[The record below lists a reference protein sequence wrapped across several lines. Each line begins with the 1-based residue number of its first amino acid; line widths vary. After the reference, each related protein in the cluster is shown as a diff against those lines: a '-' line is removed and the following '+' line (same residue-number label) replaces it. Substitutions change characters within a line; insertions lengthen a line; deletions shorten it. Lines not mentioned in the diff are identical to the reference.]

1 MPQSFEAFFFL
12 KTLGGIKVNAKNTQ
26 ERVEYSV
33 SKTIGSNMVVQRNSA
48 FNVFGK
54 SKNKGAVIYA
64 EFAGEKNCATVDEN
78 GKWCVQFSTGEATKT
93 EQTLKIYA
101 ENGVAT
107 EFSGILIGDVWV
119 VSGQSNAELNF
130 CVAAVKTPEY
140 QKEINEKDNIRVFSQ
155 AREDVMSVKD
165 KEDITIARED
175 VINENYA
182 WKKTTVS
189 DVQPFSALGYYF
201 AKELSRTVDVPL
213 GMIMAA
219 AGGSTLHELMPAEVA
234 AECGFTEAPS
244 VPVCGFYNSLLHPFT
259 NNSIKGM
266 IYYQGE
272 SESNAGSYKK
282 YAGNLKKTVEGYRK
296 AWGMDFPFI
305 NVQLTTHMGESVT
318 GWNELP
324 NIRAAQFN
332 AYKEIE
338 NSYLVVSRDQN
349 YKEEDPDW
357 AHPYYKFEIGK
368 RAAAIAA
375 SAIYGKCDMEY
386 SASPEPVKV
395 TWQDDFVFVDFR
407 YVGDGLKLL
416 DGEKLKGF
424 AVLNEA
430 GDDILTCAEIADK
443 STVKLKF
450 SGKGEKVQYCM
461 FHNGIIELAN
471 LGNSGNFPAPAF
483 EILK

>member
-1 MPQSFEAFFFL
+1 MNKSMEKP
-12 KTLGGIKVNAKNTQ
+12 I
-26 ERVEYSV
+26 EYTV
-33 SKTIGSNMVVQRNSA
+33 SKTIGSNMVVQQNSV
-48 FNVFGK
+48 FNVFGE
-54 SKNKGAVIYA
+54 SNNIGAVIYG
-64 EFAGEKNCATVDEN
+64 EFAEEKKCAAVDEN
-78 GKWCVQFSTGEATKT
+78 GKWRIEFSPRTATKV
-93 EQTLKIYA
+93 EQVLKIYT
-101 ENGVAT
+101 ENGVVT

-130 CVAAVKTPEY
+130 CVAAIKTPEY

-165 KEDITIARED
+165 KIDITIPQED

-182 WKKTTVS
+182 WKKTTVE

-219 AGGSTLHELMPAEVA
+219 AGGSTLHELMPAEIA
-234 AECGFTEAPS
+234 TECGFTEGPS

-259 NNSIKGM
+259 KNSIKGM

-272 SESNAGSYKK
+272 SESNGGSYKK
-282 YAGNLKKTVEGYRK
+282 YAENLKKTVGGYRK
-296 AWGMDFPFI
+296 AWKSDFPFI

-349 YKEEDPDW
+349 YREEDPDW

-386 SASPEPVKV
+386 SLSPEPACV
-395 TWQDDFVFVDFR
+395 TWKDDFVLVEFK

-416 DGEKLKGF
+416 EGEELKGF
-424 AVLNEA
+424 AVLDENGE
-430 GDDILTCAEIADK
+430 DILTCGEIAHK
-443 STVKLKF
+443 NTVRLKI

-461 FHNGIIELAN
+461 FHNGILELAN

-483 EILK
+483 EIVK